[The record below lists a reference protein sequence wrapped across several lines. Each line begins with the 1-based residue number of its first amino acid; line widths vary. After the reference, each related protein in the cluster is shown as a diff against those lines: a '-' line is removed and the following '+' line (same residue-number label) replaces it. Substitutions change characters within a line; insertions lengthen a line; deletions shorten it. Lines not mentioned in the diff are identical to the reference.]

1 MKRKVAKKV
10 GKLRLSPNEEAQI
23 LKEELERRRKLRLQ
37 QVREQERY
45 IALQVRKEV
54 KQRRDR
60 ELQNLAEE
68 LRVEWQ
74 REQAEKARA
83 LETHYLNSLEAVGE
97 GHRGAKENE
106 PDWAAI
112 AWKVAASNQ
121 KAEERHKEALKELKT
136 QRQKQLEEQTRHI
149 KAWKQALLLEKERA
163 SRVASLPTPQDPLE
177 NIEVKKHPAVKMYDV
192 NSFSVT
198 HYHLPE
204 PCVNREVDTEQLDAR
219 VAAEEESKR
228 LDELQKE
235 EEQERREQL
244 EKARLRGGHALR
256 MVHLAQERLM
266 KELEQMQHADLNRRR
281 QVVAQMPL
289 QLFEPPYRRLE
300 IKEDWQRDLEFA
312 FEDMYAGDKKVK
324 GDLVLR
330 LEPEP
335 LPAPSTGSQDEDLDL
350 TLEPEAAVSTEEG
363 SQESEPVSLPDRT
376 EGPDQDLTRQA
387 ASKQALKKLFSKI
400 RTQRDQWTSRS
411 ESETASEAMT
421 IDSGSLASQ
430 VVQHPTS
437 SVLRNDD
444 QLQHQALI
452 HHPEV
457 PETMMEEPIVAGST
471 TLLHPKEQAIQIQS
485 AAQRK
490 KQEEE
495 LELKKQQQIALLQQ
509 LEAQKRSLEIHLQ
522 KAQLEREQI
531 QAQMQ
536 DNRKTNVNS
545 QAPYEEEHAP
555 SVVVPEQMQAFPPSL
570 EDDHLQ
576 KIHHY
581 QQRLLEQ
588 NQLHKQSV
596 EEARRRLE
604 EYQIMLKKRYPSLST
619 VPLDLNAA
627 YTKPEVELASERK
640 QPNWPDFIAGTKRLD
655 CLPPGPLN
663 LQKPEW
669 QEQREA
675 LHSRLTA
682 LGEKRSEYS
691 LKGGELRGIRLS
703 QTENHLQPE
712 MLTVHPIPT
721 PHFNNSALGSDS
733 QQMQT
738 QLSRLN
744 TERALKD
751 VGTEQHT
758 ERHLEPATIP
768 ISQVEPVHMAIQGT
782 SDSGMTEVDIRR
794 FIEVSKNDVVPLEG
808 QSPKLLMGTFEP
820 RCQRN
825 LIVYPEDSSFP
836 KPSETPCDQESRL
849 ASSVE
854 IQARQGQLRELQEQL
869 DRQREA
875 LQSRQRVQEESLTHK
890 QDQLKEHMK
899 RQQEALE
906 MFLTDK
912 QFEQTAVMPETSKAE
927 QFNLMT
933 SLLQALEKSDCT
945 LDESHSTE
953 HQSNMPSQENEN
965 KMPSCYHQT
974 FMQSGTTAQ
983 NVRHGQD
990 HQLSRPLKP
999 PVAKPRLGLLGVIE
1013 QHELSAIQ
1021 EVETPIS
1028 DSLLGG
1034 DDDDFSVAMDGG
1046 MKEENGVSKLSL
1058 GNKEGS
1064 CSESSKSTGR
1074 LSRLSWREMLM
1085 METRTFSEQAPSSDP
1100 THSVAVDLPFYSA
1113 DIGRG
1118 VLSYPGPVILRF
1130 KSSNKVMHPQSDL
1143 DPLFIPFHKTS
1154 EQDCMS
1160 STTISTGS
1168 LSTNEQ
1174 DVGSTDVSL
1183 QSSQRMQGRYLAGK
1197 AGSHSS
1203 TSVFMT
1209 PSPECP
1215 GVIETSVPVSH
1226 GAESSL
1232 NGSRIQRI
1240 IDKYTKEL
1248 NQSLD
1253 DGNGS
1258 PAGMDISDS
1267 DCHLPLRF
1275 EKPDSSLQFQ
1285 ALEPRPD
1292 YSISMSSSSQQSRMF
1307 ENHSEDSNTS
1317 TQRNVTGFNAEQLHI
1332 NSPTGPEAEAP
1343 DVSNE
1348 ITVGRIQGNITFAPP
1363 AGLDISD
1370 FEDSHFHLPSDVRRN
1385 FQPLE
1390 PRPDFDISTFS
1401 SSMRSQRHSVVS
1413 NTTAQKSLIGSNTKQ
1428 ATTELTTETPNVSNE
1443 LTLGSIQDYNM
1454 LGSPAGMDISDS
1466 DCHLPLRF
1474 EKPDSSLQFQA
1485 LEPSP
1490 DYSISMSSSS
1500 QQSTMFENLSEDS
1513 NTSTQRNV
1521 TGFKAEQ
1528 LHINSPTGPEAEAP
1542 DVSNEI
1548 TVGRIQGNITF
1559 APPAGLDISDFE
1571 DSHFHLPSDVRR
1583 NFQPLEPRPDFDI
1596 STFSSSMRSQR
1607 HSVVSNTTAQR
1618 SLIGSNAKLA
1628 TASKIPNV
1636 NNEVTLGSIQDNNM
1650 FGELHISDLHC
1661 SNLNSTPDS
1670 RELFQ
1675 ALEPRPD
1682 FDIATFSS
1690 SQQSQRHTGMHSCE
1704 DHSEDSDIPIQRRLI
1719 WSNAE
1724 QLPSGP
1730 VTPIPEVSCELTV
1743 GSIRDDSTFVDQA
1756 SDSSSLQPDAPLSEN
1771 SQNVECPAPA
1781 RLTAERLPEQV
1792 RLGNMMSS
1800 ASNQYLQQ
1808 GMVQDEEF
1816 GVLAAVSQDDTE
1828 FSRLSE
1834 TSLEHLRRQSLE
1846 HPHDQQQESFYQL
1859 ATTQSTIS
1867 DSVLCEPQIADS
1879 LKCGFAEKVEDEHH
1893 LHNLNGLQ
1901 SDLCDLHANDYKKPV
1916 SQQSVPQITSS
1927 ENTVGQAANQDELK
1941 LEASVKQHSITE
1953 TSKDL
1958 GTFKSNFSIPV
1969 WVKYPESGT
1978 GIMEEPD
1985 LTLMSLNETTLLEQ
1999 ELSNSNREETTGNRS
2014 VKPTCMSE
2022 NLQLENTEVN
2032 KSKPLTEG
2040 FQSSQSKTSVM
2051 LLEFSSSP
2059 GSLQKFFLKKK
2070 KGLIQ
2075 KSSKR
2080 VEMIKTRETPLAVKT
2095 PESLA
2100 KDQNSQNRAEVPSS
2114 AQVCLL
2120 KKVGEVKVCTPEQR
2134 NANETE
2140 MYQRTERLYNQLD
2153 EVRHRKDIKM
2163 RQEAYAKNR
2172 EKAKEFQ
2179 KKTLQ
2184 KLRAKQMKC

>member
-83 LETHYLNSLEAVGE
+83 LEIHYLNSLEAVGE

-112 AWKVAASNQ
+112 ARNVAASNQ
-121 KAEERHKEALKELKT
+121 KAEERHKEALKDLKA
-136 QRQKQLEEQTRHI
+136 QRQKQLEEQTRYI
-149 KAWKQALLLEKERA
+149 KTRKQALLLEKERA
-163 SRVASLPTPQDPLE
+163 SRVASLPTPKDPLE

-256 MVHLAQERLM
+256 MVHLAQDRERLM

-312 FEDMYAGDKKVK
+312 FEDMYAGDKKLK

-350 TLEPEAAVSTEEG
+350 TLEPEAAVGTEEG
-363 SQESEPVSLPDRT
+363 SEESEPVSLPCRT
-376 EGPDQDLTRQA
+376 EVGPEQDLTRQA
-387 ASKQALKKLFSKI
+387 VSKQALKKLFSKI
-400 RTQRDQWTSRS
+400 RTQRDQWTSRK

-457 PETMMEEPIVAGST
+457 SETMEEEPIVAGST
-471 TLLHPKEQAIQIQS
+471 TLLHPREQAIQIRS

-490 KQEEE
+490 EQEEE
-495 LELKKQQQIALLQQ
+495 LELKKQQQIILLQQ

-522 KAQLEREQI
+522 KAQLEKEQI
-531 QAQMQ
+531 QARMQ

-555 SVVVPEQMQAFPPSL
+555 SVVVPEQIQAFPPSL

-576 KIHHY
+576 KIHRY
-581 QQRLLEQ
+581 QKRLLEQ
-588 NQLHKQSV
+588 NRLHKQSV

-619 VPLDLNAA
+619 VPLELSAA
-627 YTKPEVELASERK
+627 YTSSGLISKAEVELTLQRK
-640 QPNWPDFIAGTKRLD
+640 QPN
-655 CLPPGPLN
+655 LPPGPLN

-682 LGEKRSEYS
+682 LGEKCSECS
-691 LKGGELRGIRLS
+691 LKGGELRGIHLS
-703 QTENHLQPE
+703 QTENNLQPE
-712 MLTVHPIPT
+712 MLFVHPIPT
-721 PHFNNSALGSDS
+721 PHFNNGALGSDS

-738 QLSRLN
+738 HLSHLN
-744 TERALKD
+744 TEMRALKD
-751 VGTEQHT
+751 VGMEQHT
-758 ERHLEPATIP
+758 ERHLEPSMLP
-768 ISQVEPVHMAIQGT
+768 ISQAEPVHMAIQGT
-782 SDSGMTEVDIRR
+782 SDSEMTEVDIGR
-794 FIEVSKNDVVPLEG
+794 FIEVSKNDVVLLEA
-808 QSPKLLMGTFEP
+808 QSPELLMGTFEP
-820 RCQRN
+820 QCQRS

-836 KPSETPCDQESRL
+836 KPSESPGDQESQL
-849 ASSVE
+849 ASLVE

-869 DRQREA
+869 NRQREA
-875 LQSRQRVQEESLTHK
+875 LQSRQRVQEESLTYK

-899 RQQEALE
+899 RQQEALK

-912 QFEQTAVMPETSKAE
+912 QFKQTAAMPKTSKAE
-927 QFNLMT
+927 QFNLM
-933 SLLQALEKSDCT
+933 SSMLQALEKADCT
-945 LDESHSTE
+945 LDESHSIE

-974 FMQSGTTAQ
+974 FMQSGTTSQ
-983 NVRHGQD
+983 NICHGQD
-990 HQLSRPLKP
+990 HQLSRRLKP
-999 PVAKPRLGLLGVIE
+999 PVAKPRLGLLEVIE

-1028 DSLLGG
+1028 DSLLIGG
-1034 DDDDFSVAMDGG
+1034 DDKHDFSVAMDGG
-1046 MKEENGVSKLSL
+1046 MKEETGVSKLSL
-1058 GNKEGS
+1058 ESKEGS
-1064 CSESSKSTGR
+1064 CSESSKDTGR

-1085 METRTFSEQAPSSDP
+1085 METRTFSDQAPSSDP
-1100 THSVAVDLPFYSA
+1100 THSVAVDLPSYSA
-1113 DIGRG
+1113 DVGRG
-1118 VLSYPGPVILRF
+1118 VLSYPGPVISRF
-1130 KSSNKVMHPQSDL
+1130 KSSNKVMHPRSHL
-1143 DPLFIPFHKTS
+1143 DPLFISFQKTS
-1154 EQDCMS
+1154 EQDCLS

-1174 DVGSTDVSL
+1174 DISSTDVSL
-1183 QSSQRMQGRYLAGK
+1183 QSTQRMQGRYWAGK
-1197 AGSHSS
+1197 AGIHSS

-1209 PSPECP
+1209 SSPECP
-1215 GVIETSVPVSH
+1215 GAIETSVPVSH
-1226 GAESSL
+1226 GTESRL

-1253 DGNGS
+1253 AGNGS
-1258 PAGMDISDS
+1258 PAEMDISDSDFHLPLRIDKPDSSLQFQALESRPDYSISMSTSSQQSRIFENLSEDSNTSTQRNMTVFSAEQLRVNSPSGPEAEAPDVSNEITVGRIQAPPAGLDISDFEDSHLYLLSDVSRNFQPLKPRPDFDIPALSSSTQLQSHSVVSNATAQKSLIGSNAKQATTELTTETPKVSNELTLGSIQDYDMLRTPAGMDISDS
-1267 DCHLPLRF
+1267 DFHLPLRF
-1275 EKPDSSLQFQ
+1275 DKPDSSLQFQ

-1292 YSISMSSSSQQSRMF
+1292 YSISMSSSSRQSRIF
-1307 ENHSEDSNTS
+1307 ENLSEDSNTS
-1317 TQRNVTGFNAEQLHI
+1317 TQRNMTVFSAEQLRV

-1348 ITVGRIQGNITFAPP
+1348 ITVGHIQGNITFAPP
-1363 AGLDISD
+1363 ARLDISD
-1370 FEDSHFHLPSDVRRN
+1370 FEDSNFHLPPDFSQN
-1385 FQPLE
+1385 FQTLE
-1390 PRPDFDISTFS
+1390 PRLDFDS
-1401 SSMRSQRHSVVS
+1401 SSMQSQRHSVVS
-1413 NTTAQKSLIGSNTKQ
+1413 DTTSQRSLTGSNAKQ
-1428 ATTELTTETPNVSNE
+1428 ETTSETPNVSSE
-1443 LTLGSIQDYNM
+1443 LTLGS
-1454 LGSPAGMDISDS
+1454 
-1466 DCHLPLRF
+1466 
-1474 EKPDSSLQFQA
+1474 
-1485 LEPSP
+1485 
-1490 DYSISMSSSS
+1490 
-1500 QQSTMFENLSEDS
+1500 
-1513 NTSTQRNV
+1513 V
-1521 TGFKAEQ
+1521 
-1528 LHINSPTGPEAEAP
+1528 
-1542 DVSNEI
+1542 
-1548 TVGRIQGNITF
+1548 
-1559 APPAGLDISDFE
+1559 
-1571 DSHFHLPSDVRR
+1571 
-1583 NFQPLEPRPDFDI
+1583 
-1596 STFSSSMRSQR
+1596 
-1607 HSVVSNTTAQR
+1607 
-1618 SLIGSNAKLA
+1618 
-1628 TASKIPNV
+1628 
-1636 NNEVTLGSIQDNNM
+1636 QDNNTL
-1650 FGELHISDLHC
+1650 GELRISDLPY
-1661 SNLNSTPDS
+1661 SNLNSPHDS
-1670 RELFQ
+1670 RQLFQ

-1682 FDIATFSS
+1682 FAIATFSS
-1690 SQQSQRHTGMHSCE
+1690 SQQSQRHAGIHSCE
-1704 DHSEDSDIPIQRRLI
+1704 DHLEDSDISVQRCLI

-1730 VTPIPEVSCELTV
+1730 VTLIPEVSRELTV
-1743 GSIRDDSTFVDQA
+1743 GSIQDDTPAVDPT
-1756 SDSSSLQPDAPLSEN
+1756 SDSSCLQSDSALNEN
-1771 SQNVECPAPA
+1771 SQNVECPAA
-1781 RLTAERLPEQV
+1781 ASLTAERLPEQV
-1792 RLGNMMSS
+1792 RLGNMISS
-1800 ASNQYLQQ
+1800 ASSQYLQQ

-1816 GVLAAVSQDDTE
+1816 VALAEISQNDTE

-1834 TSLEHLRRQSLE
+1834 TSLEHLRRQSQE
-1846 HPHDQQQESFYQL
+1846 CPHDQQQESFYQL
-1859 ATTQSTIS
+1859 ASTQSTIG

-1879 LKCGFAEKVEDEHH
+1879 LKCDFAEKVKDKHH
-1893 LHNLNGLQ
+1893 LHSLNGLQ
-1901 SDLCDLHANDYKKPV
+1901 SGLSDLHSNDCRKPV
-1916 SQQSVPQITSS
+1916 SQQSGPHSTSS
-1927 ENTVGQAANQDELK
+1927 KKTVGQAANDDELK
-1941 LEASVKQHSITE
+1941 LKDLVEQHSITE

-1969 WVKYPESGT
+1969 WETESGT
-1978 GIMEEPD
+1978 GILEEPE
-1985 LTLMSLNETTLLEQ
+1985 LTLMSLNETTMLEQ
-1999 ELSNSNREETTGNRS
+1999 ELSNSNMEETTGNRS

-2022 NLQLENTEVN
+2022 NLQLNTEVN

-2040 FQSSQSKTSVM
+2040 FQSSKSKTSHAVM
-2051 LLEFSSSP
+2051 LVEFSSSP
-2059 GSLQKFFLKKK
+2059 GSLQEIFLKKK
-2070 KGLIQ
+2070 KDLIQ

-2080 VEMIKTRETPLAVKT
+2080 VEMIKTRERPLAVKT
-2095 PESLA
+2095 PESLP
-2100 KDQNSQNRAEVPSS
+2100 KGQNSQNRAEVPSY
-2114 AQVCLL
+2114 AQVCQL

-2134 NANETE
+2134 NTNETE
-2140 MYQRTERLYNQLD
+2140 MYRRTERLYNQLD
-2153 EVRHRKDIKM
+2153 EVRHRKHIKM
-2163 RQEAYAKNR
+2163 TEEAYAKNR

>member
-83 LETHYLNSLEAVGE
+83 LEIHYLNSLEAVGE

-112 AWKVAASNQ
+112 ARNVAASNQ
-121 KAEERHKEALKELKT
+121 KAEERHKEALKDLKA
-136 QRQKQLEEQTRHI
+136 QRQKQLEEQTRYI
-149 KAWKQALLLEKERA
+149 KTRKQALLLEKERA
-163 SRVASLPTPQDPLE
+163 SRVASLPTPKDPLE

-256 MVHLAQERLM
+256 MVHLAQDRERLM

-312 FEDMYAGDKKVK
+312 FEDMYAGDKKLK

-350 TLEPEAAVSTEEG
+350 TLEPEAAVGTEEG
-363 SQESEPVSLPDRT
+363 SEESEPVSLPCRT
-376 EGPDQDLTRQA
+376 EVGPEQDLTRQA
-387 ASKQALKKLFSKI
+387 VSKQALKKLFSKI
-400 RTQRDQWTSRS
+400 RTQRDQWTSRK

-457 PETMMEEPIVAGST
+457 SETMEEEPIVAGST
-471 TLLHPKEQAIQIQS
+471 TLLHPREQAIQIRS

-490 KQEEE
+490 EQEEE
-495 LELKKQQQIALLQQ
+495 LELKKQQQIILLQQ

-522 KAQLEREQI
+522 KAQLEKEQI
-531 QAQMQ
+531 QARMQ

-555 SVVVPEQMQAFPPSL
+555 SVVVPEQIQAFPPSL

-576 KIHHY
+576 KIHRY
-581 QQRLLEQ
+581 QKRLLEQ
-588 NQLHKQSV
+588 NRLHKQSV

-619 VPLDLNAA
+619 VPLELSAA
-627 YTKPEVELASERK
+627 YTSSGLISKAEVELTLQRK
-640 QPNWPDFIAGTKRLD
+640 QPN
-655 CLPPGPLN
+655 LPPGPLN

-682 LGEKRSEYS
+682 LGEKCSECS
-691 LKGGELRGIRLS
+691 LKGGELRGIHLS
-703 QTENHLQPE
+703 QTENNLQPE
-712 MLTVHPIPT
+712 MLFVHPIPT
-721 PHFNNSALGSDS
+721 PHFNNGALGSDS

-738 QLSRLN
+738 HLSHLN
-744 TERALKD
+744 TEMRALKD
-751 VGTEQHT
+751 VGMEQHT
-758 ERHLEPATIP
+758 ERHLEPSMLP
-768 ISQVEPVHMAIQGT
+768 ISQAEPVHMAIQGT
-782 SDSGMTEVDIRR
+782 SDSEMTEVDIGR
-794 FIEVSKNDVVPLEG
+794 FIEVSKNDVVLLEA
-808 QSPKLLMGTFEP
+808 QSPELLMGTFEP
-820 RCQRN
+820 QCQRS

-836 KPSETPCDQESRL
+836 KPSESPGDQESQL
-849 ASSVE
+849 ASLVE

-869 DRQREA
+869 NRQREA
-875 LQSRQRVQEESLTHK
+875 LQSRQRVQEESLTYK

-899 RQQEALE
+899 RQQEALK

-912 QFEQTAVMPETSKAE
+912 QFKQTAAMPKTSKAE
-927 QFNLMT
+927 QFNLM
-933 SLLQALEKSDCT
+933 SSMLQALEKADCT
-945 LDESHSTE
+945 LDESHSIE

-974 FMQSGTTAQ
+974 FMQSGTTSQ
-983 NVRHGQD
+983 NICHGQD
-990 HQLSRPLKP
+990 HQLSRRLKP
-999 PVAKPRLGLLGVIE
+999 PVAKPRLGLLEVIE

-1028 DSLLGG
+1028 DSLLIGG
-1034 DDDDFSVAMDGG
+1034 DDKHDFSVAMDGG
-1046 MKEENGVSKLSL
+1046 MKEETGVSKLSL
-1058 GNKEGS
+1058 ESKEGS
-1064 CSESSKSTGR
+1064 CSESSKDTGR

-1085 METRTFSEQAPSSDP
+1085 METRTFSDQAPSSDP
-1100 THSVAVDLPFYSA
+1100 THSVAVDLPSYSA
-1113 DIGRG
+1113 DVGRG
-1118 VLSYPGPVILRF
+1118 VLSYPGPVISRF
-1130 KSSNKVMHPQSDL
+1130 KSSNKVMHPRSHL
-1143 DPLFIPFHKTS
+1143 DPLFISFQKTS
-1154 EQDCMS
+1154 EQDCLS

-1174 DVGSTDVSL
+1174 DISSTDVSL
-1183 QSSQRMQGRYLAGK
+1183 QSTQRMQGRYWAGK
-1197 AGSHSS
+1197 AGIHSS

-1209 PSPECP
+1209 SSPECP
-1215 GVIETSVPVSH
+1215 GAIETSVPVSH
-1226 GAESSL
+1226 GTESRL

-1253 DGNGS
+1253 AGNGS
-1258 PAGMDISDS
+1258 PAEMDISDS
-1267 DCHLPLRF
+1267 DFHLPLRID
-1275 EKPDSSLQFQ
+1275 KPDSSLQFQ
-1285 ALEPRPD
+1285 ALESRPD
-1292 YSISMSSSSQQSRMF
+1292 YSISMSTSSQQSRIF
-1307 ENHSEDSNTS
+1307 ENLSEDSNTS
-1317 TQRNVTGFNAEQLHI
+1317 TQRNMTVFSAEQLRV

-1348 ITVGRIQGNITFAPP
+1348 ITVGHIQGNITFAPP
-1363 AGLDISD
+1363 ARLDISD
-1370 FEDSHFHLPSDVRRN
+1370 FEDSNFHLPPDFSQN
-1385 FQPLE
+1385 FQTLE
-1390 PRPDFDISTFS
+1390 PRLDFDS
-1401 SSMRSQRHSVVS
+1401 SSMQSQRHSVVS
-1413 NTTAQKSLIGSNTKQ
+1413 DTTSQRSLTGSNAKQ
-1428 ATTELTTETPNVSNE
+1428 ETTSETPNVSSE
-1443 LTLGSIQDYNM
+1443 LTLGS
-1454 LGSPAGMDISDS
+1454 
-1466 DCHLPLRF
+1466 
-1474 EKPDSSLQFQA
+1474 
-1485 LEPSP
+1485 
-1490 DYSISMSSSS
+1490 
-1500 QQSTMFENLSEDS
+1500 
-1513 NTSTQRNV
+1513 V
-1521 TGFKAEQ
+1521 
-1528 LHINSPTGPEAEAP
+1528 
-1542 DVSNEI
+1542 
-1548 TVGRIQGNITF
+1548 
-1559 APPAGLDISDFE
+1559 
-1571 DSHFHLPSDVRR
+1571 
-1583 NFQPLEPRPDFDI
+1583 
-1596 STFSSSMRSQR
+1596 
-1607 HSVVSNTTAQR
+1607 
-1618 SLIGSNAKLA
+1618 
-1628 TASKIPNV
+1628 
-1636 NNEVTLGSIQDNNM
+1636 QDNNTL
-1650 FGELHISDLHC
+1650 GELRISDLPY
-1661 SNLNSTPDS
+1661 SNLNSPHDS
-1670 RELFQ
+1670 RQLFQ

-1682 FDIATFSS
+1682 FAIATFSS
-1690 SQQSQRHTGMHSCE
+1690 SQQSQRHAGIHSCE
-1704 DHSEDSDIPIQRRLI
+1704 DHLEDSDISVQRCLI

-1730 VTPIPEVSCELTV
+1730 VTLIPEVSRELTV
-1743 GSIRDDSTFVDQA
+1743 GSIQDDTPAVDPT
-1756 SDSSSLQPDAPLSEN
+1756 SDSSCLQSDSALNEN
-1771 SQNVECPAPA
+1771 SQNVECPAA
-1781 RLTAERLPEQV
+1781 ASLTAERLPEQV
-1792 RLGNMMSS
+1792 RLGNMISS
-1800 ASNQYLQQ
+1800 ASSQYLQQ

-1816 GVLAAVSQDDTE
+1816 VALAEISQNDTE

-1834 TSLEHLRRQSLE
+1834 TSLEHLRRQSQE
-1846 HPHDQQQESFYQL
+1846 CPHDQQQESFYQL
-1859 ATTQSTIS
+1859 ASTQSTIG

-1879 LKCGFAEKVEDEHH
+1879 LKCDFAEKVKDKHH
-1893 LHNLNGLQ
+1893 LHSLNGLQ
-1901 SDLCDLHANDYKKPV
+1901 SGLSDLHSNDCRKPV
-1916 SQQSVPQITSS
+1916 SQQSGPHSTSS
-1927 ENTVGQAANQDELK
+1927 KKTVGQAANDDELK
-1941 LEASVKQHSITE
+1941 LKDLVEQHSITE

-1969 WVKYPESGT
+1969 WETESGT
-1978 GIMEEPD
+1978 GILEEPE
-1985 LTLMSLNETTLLEQ
+1985 LTLMSLNETTMLEQ
-1999 ELSNSNREETTGNRS
+1999 ELSNSNMEETTGNRS

-2022 NLQLENTEVN
+2022 NLQLNTEVN

-2040 FQSSQSKTSVM
+2040 FQSSKSKTSHAVM
-2051 LLEFSSSP
+2051 LVEFSSSP
-2059 GSLQKFFLKKK
+2059 GSLQEIFLKKK
-2070 KGLIQ
+2070 KDLIQ

-2080 VEMIKTRETPLAVKT
+2080 VEMIKTRERPLAVKT
-2095 PESLA
+2095 PESLP
-2100 KDQNSQNRAEVPSS
+2100 KGQNSQNRAEVPSY
-2114 AQVCLL
+2114 AQVCQL

-2134 NANETE
+2134 NTNETE
-2140 MYQRTERLYNQLD
+2140 MYRRTERLYNQLD
-2153 EVRHRKDIKM
+2153 EVRHRKHIKM
-2163 RQEAYAKNR
+2163 TEEAYAKNR